1 MGKQIPVTMFCPI
14 TETETDVFWPVIV
27 LDGKE
32 YIDRNK
38 FDGCDGQFSG
48 CQECWNCQKESYEKL
63 MGK

>member
-1 MGKQIPVTMFCPI
+1 MGKQVPVEMYCTI
-14 TETETDVFWPVIV
+14 TGEETPVFWPVIV

-48 CQECWNCQKESYEKL
+48 CLECRKCQEESYKKL

>member
-1 MGKQIPVTMFCPI
+1 MRRQEAVQMYCPVAGK
-14 TETETDVFWPVIV
+14 ETLVFWPVIIH
-27 LDGKE
+27 DGQE

-48 CQECWNCQKESYEKL
+48 CPECLKCQEESYKKL

>member
-14 TETETDVFWPVIV
+14 TKKETDVFWPVIV

-38 FDGCDGQFSG
+38 FDGCDGQFNG
-48 CQECWNCQKESYEKL
+48 CQECWNCQKESYKKL